1 MKARTEKT
9 GRVSYKES
17 VPTFTNEMKQDY
29 TILAPNMLPYHF
41 DILAEIV
48 ESRGYKVEILKT
60 EGRSIIDEGLKHVHN
75 DTCYPALCVIGQ
87 FIDALKSG
95 KYDVNKT
102 AVLITQS
109 GGGCR
114 ASNYVSLLRKALKAE
129 YPQVPVVSLNFSG
142 LEKGNGL
149 DLRLKDILKMGYGIF
164 YADAIMSLY
173 NQCKPYAKNPIEAD
187 RVRDESILF
196 VKTALRSKAYKKYE
210 MIVAELISRFKS
222 VEIERTNKVKVGI
235 VGEIYVKY
243 SPLANN
249 GLENFLYA
257 EGCEPVVP
265 ALMDYVLYCIVN
277 VINDAKL
284 YNKGKK
290 MAFVYKLIYKLLL
303 KIQRNIIEQFE
314 AAGFEPPHDFEYLRS
329 CADKVI
335 HQGVKMGEGWLI
347 PAEMVAL
354 YESGTENIV
363 CAQPFG
369 CLPNH
374 IVGKG
379 AARAVKT
386 LHEGVNIVPIDYDP
400 SATKVNQENRL
411 KLMLA
416 TARDKIAEQSV
427 AVVVEGEVEQEV
439 AID

>member
-1 MKARTEKT
+1 MKKRETLEK
-9 GRVSYKES
+9 VSYKNEYP
-17 VPTFTNEMKQDY
+17 VFTPEMKQTY

-41 DILAEIV
+41 DILAEIFKQQ
-48 ESRGYKVEILKT
+48 GYKIEILKT
-60 EGRSIIDEGLKHVHN
+60 EERSIIDEGLKHVHN

-114 ASNYVSLLRKALKAE
+114 ASNYVPLLRKALSAE
-129 YPQVPVVSLNFSG
+129 FPQVPVLSLNFSG

-149 DLRLKDILKMGYGIF
+149 EVSMSTLLKLAYGIF

-173 NQCKPYAKNPIEAD
+173 NQCKPYEKNLGQAD
-187 RVRDESILF
+187 HVRDESIQY
-196 VKTALRSKAYKKYE
+196 VKDCLLKSGGGKYE
-210 MIVAELISRFKS
+210 EIVSELLERFGK
-222 VEIERTNKVKVGI
+222 IERKQGKKVRVGI

-243 SPLANN
+243 SPLANS
-249 GLENFLYA
+249 GLEKFLYA
-257 EGCEPVVP
+257 ENCEPVVP
-265 ALMDYVLYCIVN
+265 ALMDFVLYCIVN
-277 VINDAKL
+277 TINDGEL
-284 YNKGKK
+284 YGLRKGA
-290 MAFVYKLIYKLLL
+290 AFVYKIIYKRLL
-303 KIQRNIIEQFE
+303 KIQRKIIHLFKN
-314 AAGFEPPHDFEYLRS
+314 ADFEPPHDFEYLRS

-347 PAEMVAL
+347 PAEMAAL

-379 AARAVKT
+379 AARAVKK
-386 LHEGVNIVPIDYDP
+386 LYENVNIVPIDYDP

-416 TARDKIAEQSV
+416 TARERLENMQTSI
-427 AVVVEGEVEQEV
+427 QEV
-439 AID
+439 KAEAAMATE

>member
-1 MKARTEKT
+1 MKKTE
-9 GRVSYKES
+9 RVSYQES
-17 VPTFTNEMKQDY
+17 TPAFTEEMKKTY

-41 DILAEIV
+41 EILAEIV
-48 ESRGYKVEILKT
+48 KNRGYTVEILKT

-114 ASNYVSLLRKALKAE
+114 ASNYVALLRKALKAE
-129 YPQVPVVSLNFSG
+129 YPQVPVLSLNFSG

-149 DLRLKDILKMGYGIF
+149 DLRLKDVLKMGYGIF

-173 NQCKPYAKNPIEAD
+173 NQCKPYAKNPNEAD
-187 RVRDESILF
+187 RVRDESIAF
-196 VKTALRSKAYKKYE
+196 VKTVLNSKGYKKYE
-210 MIVAELISRFKS
+210 NIVSELISRFQT
-222 VEIERTNKVKVGI
+222 IELQRTEKVKVGI

-257 EGCEPVVP
+257 EDCEPVVP
-265 ALMDYVLYCIVN
+265 ALMDFVMYCIVN

-290 MAFVYKLIYKLLL
+290 MALVYKFIYKWLL
-303 KIQRNIIEQFE
+303 KKQRRIIELFE
-314 AAGFEPPHDFEYLRS
+314 EAGFEPPHDFEYLRT

-363 CAQPFG
+363 CTQPFG

-379 AARAVKT
+379 AARAVKA
-386 LHEGVNIVPIDYDP
+386 LHENVNIVPIDYDP

-416 TARDKIAEQSV
+416 TARDKMAEKNAAKMATENS
-427 AVVVEGEVEQEV
+427 EVLQEV
-439 AID
+439 AVD

>member
-1 MKARTEKT
+1 MKKTE
-9 GRVSYKES
+9 RVSYQES
-17 VPTFTNEMKQDY
+17 TPAFTEEMKKTY

-41 DILAEIV
+41 EILAEIV
-48 ESRGYKVEILKT
+48 ENRGYTVEILKT

-114 ASNYVSLLRKALKAE
+114 ASNYVALLRKALQAE
-129 YPQVPVVSLNFSG
+129 YPQVPVLSLNFSG

-173 NQCKPYAKNPIEAD
+173 NQCKPYAKNPKEAD
-187 RVRDESILF
+187 RVRDESIAF
-196 VKTALRSKAYKKYE
+196 VKTTLRSKGYKKYE
-210 MIVAELISRFKS
+210 SIVSELISRFQT
-222 VEIERTNKVKVGI
+222 IELQRTEKVKVGI

-249 GLENFLYA
+249 GLESFLYA
-257 EGCEPVVP
+257 EDCEPVVP
-265 ALMDYVLYCIVN
+265 ALMDFVMYCIVN

-303 KIQRNIIEQFE
+303 KIQRKIIELFE
-314 AAGFEPPHDFEYLRS
+314 EAGFEPPHDFEYLRT

-363 CAQPFG
+363 CTQPFG

-379 AARAVKT
+379 AARAVKA
-386 LHEGVNIVPIDYDP
+386 LHENVNIVPIDYDP

-416 TARDKIAEQSV
+416 TARDKIAEKNAAQAAAENS
-427 AVVVEGEVEQEV
+427 EVLQEV
-439 AID
+439 ALTE

>member
-314 AAGFEPPHDFEYLRS
+314 TAGFEPPHDFEYLRS